1 MHKPWAFPQFKQI
14 RKEKT
19 ERNIFYVIKLYLK
32 FTLLSL
38 TFHSWYFFA
47 TFRGTL
53 LSKENKT
60 V

>member
-19 ERNIFYVIKLYLK
+19 ERNKLYLK